1 VAEPHAL
8 AVHLILGLAAS
19 ILFAAG
25 LLLLKSRAEQLP
37 AAQGGHA
44 FRAILG
50 WLRDPVWLCALGIQI
65 LGYAIYVVAL
75 AGAPVSLVVVVMQ
88 GGIALFV
95 LSAIIFLG
103 ERASTR
109 EWAGLSGIFAAMILL
124 SLSLRGGA
132 PASTIDVFALG
143 VLTAMAIIAAALP
156 SSAERLRKSGAAAA
170 IASGV
175 AFGLGTLYAKAFTGL
190 LVSGT
195 ISMVLLRLLEN
206 PWLYLASAANIAGL
220 VLLQNSFHW
229 GRGIIAMPMS
239 SACSNVVPIIG
250 GMIAFGERLPA
261 NPTAAGMRIGAF
273 ILTICAG
280 ATLAIA
286 HETAIVRIPARSED
300 SSVRP

>member
-25 LLLLKSRAEQLP
+25 LLLLKSRAGHLP

-44 FRAILG
+44 LRAVQR
-50 WLRDPVWLCALGIQI
+50 WLRDPAWLCALGIQI
-65 LGYAIYVVAL
+65 LGYAIYVIAL

-95 LSAIIFLG
+95 LFAIIFLG

-132 PASTIDVFALG
+132 PESTIDIFALG

-175 AFGLGTLYAKAFTGL
+175 AFGLGSLYAKAFTGL

-195 ISMVLLRLLEN
+195 IGIVLLHLFEN

-220 VLLQNSFHW
+220 VLLQNSFHR
-229 GRGIIAMPMS
+229 GRGIIAMPIS
-239 SACSNVVPIIG
+239 SACSNVVPILG
-250 GMIAFGERLPA
+250 GMIAFGESLPS
-261 NPTAAGMRIGAF
+261 NPAVAGMRIGAF

-286 HETAIVRIPARSED
+286 HETAIAHAPAEPVD
-300 SSVRP
+300 SSVHS